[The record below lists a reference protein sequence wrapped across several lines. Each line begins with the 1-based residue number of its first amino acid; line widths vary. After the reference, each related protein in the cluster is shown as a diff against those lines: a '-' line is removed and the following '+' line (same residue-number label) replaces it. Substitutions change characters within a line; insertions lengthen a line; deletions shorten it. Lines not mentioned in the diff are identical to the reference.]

1 MKTKQIVKNQKPID
15 IDLHLKSKCQ
25 NCSTIH
31 WLSLKE
37 VQIKNFKVVCD
48 CNLVIKP
55 KTIKNIK
62 LLYHKKSIKQ
72 QPQKNILQ
80 EIPLALLEKCVTILI
95 GYGFEKQESEEL
107 TKKCYRTNPNINCVD
122 LIKSV
127 LKSFGS
133 NTNEQ
138 HSSNKI

>member
-1 MKTKQIVKNQKPID
+1 MKIKQIVTNQKPID
-15 IDLHLKSKCQ
+15 IDLHLKYECP
-25 NCSTIH
+25 NCSAIH

-37 VQIKNFKVVCD
+37 VQIKNYKIVCD
-48 CNLVIKP
+48 CDLVIKP
-55 KTIKNIK
+55 KTIKKIK

-72 QPQKNILQ
+72 QPQKNVSQ
-80 EIPLALLEKCVTILI
+80 EIPLALLEKCVKILI
-95 GYGFEKQESEEL
+95 DYGFEKQESEEL
-107 TKKCYRTNPNINCVD
+107 TTKCYQANPNINCVD

-138 HSSNKI
+138 YPSNKI